1 MFDSLTVMAVFR
13 HLLTF
18 IGGVLVSLGWLDES
32 TMQQLAGSLATV
44 AGLLWSIVDKW
55 SQTKKV
61 GSS

>member
-55 SQTKKV
+55 SRTKEV